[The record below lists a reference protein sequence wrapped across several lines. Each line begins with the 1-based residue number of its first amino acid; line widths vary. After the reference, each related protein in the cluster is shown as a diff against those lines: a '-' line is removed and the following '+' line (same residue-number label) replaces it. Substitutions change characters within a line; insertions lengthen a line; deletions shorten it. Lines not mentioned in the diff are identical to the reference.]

1 MKIGILTFHCAD
13 NYGAVLQGY
22 ALAKFLRK
30 NGFDAEI
37 INYQPDYLT
46 SVYSIFPPLKLPS
59 GGFSKKLKRLAR
71 YAASTARSLL
81 LFPWLYGRKRAFSSF
96 VGGNIALS
104 GGAFKKMSELK
115 KHYDIVIFGSD
126 QIWSRPLNN
135 EDPAFFGIDRSFES
149 SEKMAYAASAGGSVD
164 KLANNA
170 QFRMG
175 IKNFYAVSA
184 REEELSNL
192 VRSFGI
198 KCDTVIDPTFL
209 LPSCDWGELCRGA
222 ECGGKYILVYEVSQS
237 PMLEKIARKI
247 SKKTGAKIIRVWA
260 GYRKDA
266 TPFSFKMSA
275 GPLQFLSLIKNA
287 FCVIT
292 TSFHGVA
299 FSTIFQRDFYF
310 VSAGSPDENRITQL
324 LSTAGLLD
332 RILTSESPVDF
343 KAVKWGEIDNSKLS
357 SHIKLSEEYLLK
369 NLRK

>member
-1 MKIGILTFHCAD
+1 M
-13 NYGAVLQGY
+13 QGY
-22 ALAKFLRK
+22 ALAQFLRN

-37 INYQPDYLT
+37 INYQPEYLT
-46 SVYSIFPPLKLPS
+46 SVYSIFPTLNLPRGDFLK
-59 GGFSKKLKRLAR
+59 KIKRLVR
-71 YAASTARSLL
+71 YAASITRSFLL
-81 LFPWLYGRKRAFSSF
+81 LPWLYARKKAFSNF
-96 VGGNIALS
+96 IDNNIALS
-104 GGAFKKMSELK
+104 GKPFARISEFN
-115 KHYDIVIFGSD
+115 KHYDVIIFGSD
-126 QIWSRPLNN
+126 QIWSLEHNH
-135 EDPAFFGIDRSFES
+135 EDPVFFGDVQFFKS
-149 SEKMAYAASAGGSVD
+149 SRKIAYAASAGRAKG
-164 KLANNA
+164 LFGNIL
-170 QFRMG
+170 F
-175 IKNFYAVSA
+175 KNGLKDFYAISA
-184 REEELSNL
+184 REEELSNI
-192 VRSFGI
+192 VRSLGME
-198 KCDTVIDPTFL
+198 CDTVIDPTFL
-209 LPSCDWGELCRGA
+209 LTACDWSNLCGDKKHK
-222 ECGGKYILVYEVSQS
+222 EKYILIYEVSKS
-237 PMLEKIARKI
+237 DILEKIARKI